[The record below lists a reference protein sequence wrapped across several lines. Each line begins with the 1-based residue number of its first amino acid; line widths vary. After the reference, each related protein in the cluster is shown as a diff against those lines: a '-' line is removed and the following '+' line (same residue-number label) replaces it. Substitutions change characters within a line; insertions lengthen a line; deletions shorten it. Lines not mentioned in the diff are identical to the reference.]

1 MCNNFYNVKKKFS
14 NSNSFFSNPPKYMEL
29 IFMLTVGLFV
39 YKKIIKM
46 TRIFITCFIASL
58 LSVNAYADI
67 KSSALEKVSSK
78 VSSTVSNLIPGE
90 GLTEVDISY
99 RENLD
104 NNIEINILGVRDIL
118 SGENS
123 NLFTQF
129 SLHNQEINKDDRIIG
144 NLGFGYRFLNSDQS
158 MMFGANTFYDQDLSE
173 NHKRVGFGLEAKASM
188 LNFNYNQYQ
197 KATNQKIINATAEQI
212 LSGSDYNINS
222 QIPYMPWTTF
232 NFQGYRLENEKAAQ
246 DTKGNKYS
254 LEMALTPSLQLDIL
268 LDDSSLVGV
277 EDEYTTKLTFT
288 HPPSNKPSL
297 SDGAIDEVAF
307 VKQNMK
313 DKLKEKVRRN
323 NNLAV
328 EIQGTVI
335 ITSK

>member
-1 MCNNFYNVKKKFS
+1 
-14 NSNSFFSNPPKYMEL
+14 
-29 IFMLTVGLFV
+29 
-39 YKKIIKM
+39 
-46 TRIFITCFIASL
+46 
-58 LSVNAYADI
+58 
-67 KSSALEKVSSK
+67 
-78 VSSTVSNLIPGE
+78 
-90 GLTEVDISY
+90 
-99 RENLD
+99 
-104 NNIEINILGVRDIL
+104 
-118 SGENS
+118 
-123 NLFTQF
+123 
-129 SLHNQEINKDDRIIG
+129 LHNQEINNDDRIIG

-173 NHKRVGFGLEAKASM
+173 DHKRVGFGLEAKASI
-188 LNFNYNQYQ
+188 LNLNYNQYQ

-212 LSGSDYNINS
+212 LSGNDYNINS

-232 NFQGYRLENEKAAQ
+232 NFQGYRLENEKAVQ

-254 LEMALTPSLQLDIL
+254 LEMLLTPSLQLDVL
-268 LDDSSLVGV
+268 LDNSSLGGV

-288 HPPSNKPSL
+288 HPPRNNKPSL
-297 SDGAIDEVAF
+297 SDGAINEVAF

-328 EIQGTVI
+328 EIQGSVI